1 MSNAAALRPEGG
13 KQSGET
19 SAQRRRERPNPGR
32 LPAGCRRF
40 CAGRGRN
47 TGPVAQKGCRPLPKN
62 PPKSPKDPGNRPA
75 PGKNALRQ
83 RARLWQGRLPSP
95 VPDGLKRHPI
105 SFDHPR
111 QNGRTNAPKR
121 KRMKHFSFS
130 FGKKE
135 KNSFG
140 KPPVSVYF
148 IQHIC

>member
-47 TGPVAQKGCRPLPKN
+47 TGPVAQKGRRP
-62 PPKSPKDPGNRPA
+62 PPKIPQRPREQASPGEKRPPEARPPLAVPPAVPG
-75 PGKNALRQ
+75 
-83 RARLWQGRLPSP
+83 
-95 VPDGLKRHPI
+95 PDGLKRHPI

-111 QNGRTNAPKR
+111 RNGRTNAPKR

-148 IQHIC
+148 IQYIC

>member
-47 TGPVAQKGCRPLPKN
+47 TGPVAQKGRRP
-62 PPKSPKDPGNRPA
+62 PPKIPPRPREQA
-75 PGKNALRQ
+75 SRGKNALRQ

-95 VPDGLKRHPI
+95 GPDGLKRHPI

-111 QNGRTNAPKR
+111 RNGRTNAPKR